1 MHGLEYG
8 SGALY
13 NGLNSVALPCLP
25 RFKVLSIS
33 SSILVKVTFFE
44 SSSLEHEQLD
54 PLQQNLPESLNDID
68 LAER

>member
-25 RFKVLSIS
+25 RFKPFFLHS
-33 SSILVKVTFFE
+33 SKNDLFE